1 MIKFIKNASQFTRE
15 NYLTIAS
22 TIIIFGALIFYVVF
36 TSDSSYIQNGNE
48 VILHFADNIT
58 EAHKKTIEKFNK
70 KYAGSIKVVTVD
82 LPFEKFSTNERK
94 ELLARS
100 LRSKADKLDVF
111 SVDHIWVRRFA
122 RWTESLQDEFDQSEL
137 DNFVENALKPCYV
150 DGELHAIPLYLDVG
164 LMFYRTDLF
173 NTVVKDTSLKRE
185 LIESITWKK
194 FIEIGKKFDNPYYLF
209 PADSYEGLVCS
220 YLEMILNQNRSFFE
234 SEEIDLTR
242 PESVRALQTLVDLVN
257 TYKISPPEV
266 TGFKENHAREY
277 FIKNNAVF
285 VRGWPGFTIDFRKE
299 IKSEQLLLSI
309 ESTPMPHYEGT
320 EPAFIFGGWNLM
332 ISKYSKHKKEALIF
346 INYLTSEESQL
357 IMFENGK
364 HNPVKKDIYLNEEI
378 TGKYPDLKYFDRF
391 FEHGVHRPFLADYTR
406 VSDIISYYLNQAI
419 TLEMEVEDAL
429 KKANDMIREGRVL
442 VR

>member
-1 MIKFIKNASQFTRE
+1 MIKFIKNASQFTKD
-15 NYLTIAS
+15 NYLTIAA
-22 TIIIFGALIFYVVF
+22 TIIIFSALIFYVIF
-36 TSDSSYIQNGNE
+36 TSDNSYNQNGNE

-122 RWTESLQDEFDQSEL
+122 RWTESLQNEFDQNEL
-137 DNFVENALKPCYV
+137 DDFVENALGPCYV
-150 DGELHAIPLYLDVG
+150 NGELHAVPLYLDVG
-164 LMFYRTDLF
+164 LMYYRTDLF
-173 NTVVKDTSLKRE
+173 NEVIKDSILREEVKN
-185 LIESITWKK
+185 SITWEH
-194 FIEIGKKFDNPYYLF
+194 FIKIADKFDNPYYLF
-209 PADSYEGLVCS
+209 PGDSYEGLVCS
-220 YLEMILNQNRSFFE
+220 YIEMILNQNREFFD

-242 PESVRALQTLVDLVN
+242 PESVKALQTLVDLVN
-257 TYKISPPEV
+257 KYKITPGEV

-277 FIKNNAVF
+277 FLENNAVF
-285 VRGWPGFTIDFRKE
+285 VRGWPGFSVDFRKE
-299 IKSEQLLLSI
+299 VKSEQLLHVI
-309 ESTPMPHYEGT
+309 ERAPMPHFKGT

-332 ISKYSKHKKEALIF
+332 ISKYSTHKKEALIF
-346 INYLTSEESQL
+346 LKYLTSEESQL

-364 HNPVKKDIYLNEEI
+364 HNPVKKSIYLNEDI
-378 TGKYPDLKYFDRF
+378 TSQYPDMKYFEWLF
-391 FEHGVHRPFLADYTR
+391 SSGVHRPFLDDYTR

-419 TLEMEVEDAL
+419 SNEVEVEKAL
-429 KKANDMIREGRVL
+429 QQANDMIREGRVL